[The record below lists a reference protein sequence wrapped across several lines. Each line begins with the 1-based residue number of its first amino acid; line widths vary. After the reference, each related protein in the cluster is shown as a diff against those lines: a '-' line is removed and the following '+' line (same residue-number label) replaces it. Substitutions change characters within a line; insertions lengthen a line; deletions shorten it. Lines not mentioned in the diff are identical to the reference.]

1 MVNKILWINDKPN
14 FLGGAEHYIYN
25 TVKLLKERGIKSTL
39 LYDVNQF
46 TDDKYLKIFDYA
58 FPLIDIKLQ
67 IKDIDADIIYIHQL
81 ASLKHLKEITKLK
94 EIKSFKF
101 IHDHKLFCLRE
112 HKYKTISKDSCNQ
125 TIGLNCYSC
134 LGFINRSDNLFKIKF
149 SRVGNLKTI
158 QDINKKLDGFIVA
171 SKYMKNHMISHGF
184 NSEKIYIN
192 NLYVK
197 EQEEIFLNPPN
208 SKRFLFVGQLVRGK
222 GIDLILKAISMI
234 EDKEI
239 KVDIIGSGFQEDE
252 YKKLSKT
259 LKIEQQIKFH
269 KQLSQD
275 EIKIFYKN
283 SIALLMPSRAPET
296 FGLSAIEALS
306 FNIPVIAP
314 NIGGMG
320 EWIED
325 EKTAIT
331 FQSNSAESLKNAIL
345 KIVNNRYLQQNM
357 RNEINKI
364 FIDKFLPKYHIDKLL
379 SFFS

>member
-25 TVKLLKERGIKSTL
+25 TVELLKERGIKSTL